1 MHAGRGLAEPC
12 RALALPCRQRGTPG
26 SASRLAQHPQL
37 CSSRWEGRL
46 LASGTTGWR
55 YQVTSPRDSPGG
67 APGREKDPLY
77 PRHTSQGMPA
87 SPPQARPT
95 RRRTQS
101 PIALNRFRK
110 GWLRLCGVFISKCFP
125 RLSSQFSTVL
135 LWDFL
140 QLQAVSAPPAR
151 ASSLIPQHANDAR
164 GGNESHGLSHTWFP

>member
-1 MHAGRGLAEPC
+1 MHAGRGPAEPC

-37 CSSRWEGRL
+37 CSGRWEGRL
-46 LASGTTGWR
+46 LASSTTGWR

-67 APGREKDPLY
+67 LPAGRRTRCAPGT
-77 PRHTSQGMPA
+77 PRRGCQP
-87 SPPQARPT
+87 PPQAQPT

-140 QLQAVSAPPAR
+140 QLQAVSVPPAR
-151 ASSLIPQHANDAR
+151 ASSLIPQHANHAR
-164 GGNESHGLSHTWFP
+164 GGNKSHGLSHTWFP